1 VRQWISTQNRVKSRT
16 IPDRIDRGLSH
27 DHHDRDGIVTIDGV
41 PIGSL
46 CGGIARGAQYG
57 ATFVVT
63 CWSIRQQAALT

>member
-1 VRQWISTQNRVKSRT
+1 MTTMI
-16 IPDRIDRGLSH
+16 
-27 DHHDRDGIVTIDGV
+27 RDGIVTIDGV